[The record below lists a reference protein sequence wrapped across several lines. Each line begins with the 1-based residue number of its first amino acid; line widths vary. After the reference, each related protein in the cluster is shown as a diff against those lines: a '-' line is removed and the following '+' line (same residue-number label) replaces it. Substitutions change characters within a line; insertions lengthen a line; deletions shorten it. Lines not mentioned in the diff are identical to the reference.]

1 MDGSQKGK
9 WMKNI
14 QRLLTAGAIL
24 LLSACTTVSSISSTH
39 EGTVV
44 SLRELTVSAPGR
56 QPLKST
62 SFTNF
67 EFKAVHPGNEQP
79 FYGVLPLEF
88 RSGRLVADILLFAP
102 GMFLNLRTAYPFYE
116 FDAVTGVVRYKS
128 EESEP
133 WTEYRPTPAEVA
145 RAEAYFKANAA
156 PAPQTGAA
164 PAASP

>member
-1 MDGSQKGK
+1 
-9 WMKNI
+9 MKKLHC
-14 QRLLTAGAIL
+14 LLTAGAVL

-44 SLRELTVSAPGR
+44 SLRDMTVAAPGK

-67 EFKAVHPGNEQP
+67 EFKAVDPGNEQP

-88 RSGRLVADILLFAP
+88 RPGHLVADILLFAP

-116 FDAVTGVVRYKS
+116 FDAVSGVVRYKS
-128 EESEP
+128 AENEA
-133 WTEYRPTPAEVA
+133 WTEYRPTSAEVA
-145 RAEAYFKANAA
+145 RAEAYFKAEAA
-156 PAPQTGAA
+156 PASAAGAA
-164 PAASP
+164 SAANP